1 MIYLKRFIVIYLIRF
16 LMIYLETF
24 IVIYLIKISNDIPG
38 NIYYD
43 IPHKD
48 FL

>member
-1 MIYLKRFIVIYLIRF
+1 
-16 LMIYLETF
+16 MIYLEMF
-24 IVIYLIKISNDIPG
+24 IVIYLIKISYDITG
-38 NIYYD
+38 NIYCD